1 VTVVVNTSPLILLAK
16 IGQLDLLA
24 RLYSEVIVPDAVW
37 PEPQAELQ
45 AKPGHEAQ
53 QIEGLIQ
60 GGVFHRRQ
68 ASSQHLSRVSSE
80 LGRGE
85 QEAIALAIQLQA
97 GLVILDDQEGRRIAR
112 QESLP
117 ITGTIG
123 VLIEAREKGLLPS
136 IRHELDRL
144 IEAGM
149 WLDEL
154 FYHRILQE
162 FGE

>member
-1 VTVVVNTSPLILLAK
+1 MTIVVNTSPLILLAK

-24 RLYSEVIVPDAVW
+24 RLYSQVVVPDSVW
-37 PEPQAELQ
+37 TELQ

-53 QIEGLIQ
+53 QIEDLIQ
-60 GGVFHRRQ
+60 AGVFLRRQ
-68 ASSQHLSRVSSE
+68 ASPQHLSQVSSD

-85 QEAIALAIQLQA
+85 QEAIALAVQLQA

-112 QESLP
+112 QESLS

-123 VLIEAREKGLLPS
+123 VLIEAREKGLLTS
-136 IRHELDRL
+136 IRRELDRL

>member
-1 VTVVVNTSPLILLAK
+1 MTVVVNTSPLILLAK
-16 IGQLDLLA
+16 IGQLDLLV
-24 RLYSEVIVPDAVW
+24 RLYSQVVVPNAVW
-37 PEPQAELQ
+37 SELQ
-45 AKPGHEAQ
+45 AKPSHETQ
-53 QIEGLIQ
+53 QIENYIQ
-60 GGVFHRRQ
+60 VGVFHRQQ
-68 ASSQHLSRVSSE
+68 ASPQHLSKVSPH

-85 QEAIALAIQLQA
+85 QEAIALAMQLQA

-112 QESLP
+112 QESLS
-117 ITGTIG
+117 ITETIG

-136 IRHELDRL
+136 IRRELDRL

>member
-37 PEPQAELQ
+37 TELQ
-45 AKPGHEAQ
+45 AKPGHETQ
-53 QIEGLIQ
+53 QIEALIQ
-60 GGVFHRRQ
+60 ASVLHRRQ
-68 ASSQHLSRVSSE
+68 ASSQHLSRVSSD

-112 QESLP
+112 QESLS

-154 FYHRILQE
+154 FYHRVLQE
-162 FGE
+162 FGEC